1 MGTAR
6 PNATL
11 LAQSFGMFCNR
22 YPLASGYCLGEAG
35 SSDTGVGELQRKFAL
50 MFALPNLFF
59 FFFFH
64 VRPYLE
70 IREPHVPAMGFGQG
84 QVLSE
89 PRGVCLRLLPGR
101 LWTCAETLLPAVRWL
116 LPVLLTK

>member
-59 FFFFH
+59 FF
-64 VRPYLE
+64 P
-70 IREPHVPAMGFGQG
+70 
-84 QVLSE
+84 
-89 PRGVCLRLLPGR
+89 C
-101 LWTCAETLLPAVRWL
+101 ETLSGNQRASCACHGIWTGPSALRALRCLSQAAAREVVGL
-116 LPVLLTK
+116 C